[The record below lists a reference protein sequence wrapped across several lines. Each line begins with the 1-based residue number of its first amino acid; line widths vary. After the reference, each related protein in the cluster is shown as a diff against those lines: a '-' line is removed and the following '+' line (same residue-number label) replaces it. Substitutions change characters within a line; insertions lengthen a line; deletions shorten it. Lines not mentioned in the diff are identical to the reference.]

1 MIEQCVLID
10 FSADRGLQEQLR
22 EGLVS
27 MILAG
32 RFLADEPMPSCRS
45 LSEQLGVSR
54 NTVALVYESLRDDG
68 YLISRPRS
76 GYYIDPRYL
85 PRPGAPE
92 APVALSATPDASA
105 PSWGNMFKLCPT
117 DLVVITKP
125 AQWMRY
131 EHPFIYG
138 QPDTSLFPMEQ
149 WREAS
154 RKVMG
159 GLRDH
164 DWLLDQVDQD
174 CPMLIEQLR
183 TRVLPKRGIT
193 ARDDEILITLGS
205 QNALSMLA
213 QLLMDRQTR
222 IGVENPC
229 FREAINTFALQG
241 CQLVPHHVDD
251 EGLVLGPESASCQF
265 FYVTPSHQAPTGVL
279 MSNARR
285 QALLQQAMR
294 HNQILIEDDYDSET
308 NIETHPKPALKA
320 HDQHGRVIYVG
331 SLSKA
336 LAPGLRLGY
345 LVGPAELID
354 ELRALRRLLYRH
366 PPANIQYQ
374 MAYFLA
380 QGHYDSFLRRYREH
394 STYRWSLLG
403 EALDKYLPQ
412 CQHNA
417 NRASAFWLEAPSQ
430 LNSQKLA
437 WRAAHAGVLI
447 EPGQGHFLGADA
459 PQHCF
464 RLGFHAIR
472 PEAIRPGIIKLA
484 DALEKELLRCE
495 QG

>member
-32 RFLADEPMPSCRS
+32 RFLPDEPMPSCRS
-45 LSEQLGVSR
+45 LSEQLSISR
-54 NTVALVYESLRDDG
+54 NTVALVYERLCDDG
-68 YLISRPRS
+68 YLVSRPRI
-76 GYYIDPRYL
+76 GYFIDPRYL
-85 PRPGAPE
+85 PQPGTPE
-92 APVALSATPDASA
+92 PPVFVSPCEQASA
-105 PSWGNMFKLCPT
+105 PVWGDLFKVRPT

-149 WREAS
+149 WRDAA

-159 GLRDH
+159 SLRDH

-193 ARDDEILITLGS
+193 ARDEEILITLGS

-213 QLLMDRQTR
+213 QLLMDEQTR

-241 CQLVPHHVDD
+241 CQVSPHPVDE
-251 EGLVLGPESASCQF
+251 EGIVLDADSTRCQF
-265 FYVTPSHQAPTGVL
+265 FYVTPSHQAPTGVH

-285 QALLQQAMR
+285 QALLQQALE
-294 HNQILIEDDYDSET
+294 HKQIIIEDDYDSDT
-308 NIETHPKPALKA
+308 NIEAHPKPALKA
-320 HDQHGRVIYVG
+320 HDKNGRVIYVG

-345 LVGPAELID
+345 MVGPAELID

-380 QGHYDSFLRRYREH
+380 QGHYDTFLRRYREH

-403 EALDKYLPQ
+403 EALDKYLPR
-412 CQHNA
+412 CRHNA
-417 NRASAFWLEAPSQ
+417 NRASAFWVEAPPAI
-430 LNSQKLA
+430 NTQKLA
-437 WRAAHAGVLI
+437 WRAAHASVLI
-447 EPGQGHFLGADA
+447 EPGMRHFLEADA
-459 PQHCF
+459 PQHFF

-484 DALEKELLRCE
+484 EALDKELLRCE
-495 QG
+495 